1 MLKKIAM
8 QRGANTMKGVTNYLT
23 ERSWEDTLIATY
35 VLVSE
40 RLPAAVK
47 QAGFVRQR
55 GPEPTYDDA
64 QIITIALAAEY
75 WFGGDEE
82 KTLHYLRQYHARLWS
97 NGVADTSRFN
107 VRRRQLGG
115 VLEALRCQLR
125 DAWRQQHPLSATT
138 PAESPADDWEEPGAL
153 RARLVDSA
161 PVMLTSRGRGG
172 RTPTFE
178 PENRAAWF
186 GVCTSQDFK
195 FFGGRVH
202 LSVALDQ
209 MIDDWVIA
217 PASFV
222 DFKVLPALCEGK
234 HDLIYIGD
242 RGYNSPETEALLWQ
256 RGRHQLLPLRKN
268 NHKQPWPHGI
278 QRILGK
284 LRHRVETAFSV
295 LTTVFDLRHPAGRSF
310 DGFVAR
316 TATQIL
322 AYTLSFFLAL
332 LP

>member
-1 MLKKIAM
+1 
-8 QRGANTMKGVTNYLT
+8 MKGLTDYLT

-64 QIITIALAAEY
+64 QIITIALAADN

-82 KTLHYLRQYHARLWS
+82 KALHYLRQYHATLWS
-97 NGVADTSRFN
+97 NGLPDTSRFN
-107 VRRRQLGG
+107 VRRRELWQ

-125 DAWRQQHPLSATT
+125 DEWRQRHPLAAAT
-138 PAESPADDWEEPGAL
+138 PGESSTDGLEE
-153 RARLVDSA
+153 RIRLVDSA
-161 PVMLTSRGRGG
+161 PVILTSRGRGG
-172 RTPTFE
+172 RTPTFA
-178 PENRAAWF
+178 PEDRAAWF

-217 PASFV
+217 PGSYA
-222 DFKVLPALCEGK
+222 DCKVLPALCDGR

-242 RGYNSPETEALLWQ
+242 RGYNSPETEALLWE
-256 RGRHQLLPLRKN
+256 RGCHQLLPLRKK
-268 NHKQPWPHGI
+268 NHKQPWPQGI

-284 LRHRVETAFSV
+284 LRHRIETTFSV
-295 LTTVFDLRHPAGRSF
+295 LTTAFDLRHPGGRSF

-316 TATQIL
+316 TATKIL
-322 AYTLSFFLAL
+322 AYTLSFFLAVVA
-332 LP
+332 